1 MDHLTGLLDDVRA
14 TLLDTERLLH
24 VAGPPAAAF
33 GADSGGLPG
42 RLGRALHERC
52 AAVLAA
58 RAREAA
64 DTAGRIG
71 ALGEALRTTSL
82 RYAETDDRA
91 ASRLRRE
98 S

>member
-1 MDHLTGLLDDVRA
+1 MEHLTGRLDDVRA
-14 TLLDTERLLH
+14 TLLDTERLLR
-24 VAGPPAAAF
+24 VAGPPAAAL
-33 GADSGGLPG
+33 GADSAGLPG

-64 DTAGRIG
+64 DTASRVG
-71 ALGEALRTTSL
+71 ALSDALRTTSQ
-82 RYAETDDRA
+82 RYADSDDRA

-98 S
+98 A

>member
-1 MDHLTGLLDDVRA
+1 VDNLTGRLDDVHA

-24 VAGPPAAAF
+24 VAGPPAAAL

-64 DTAGRIG
+64 DTASRVG
-71 ALGEALRTTSL
+71 ALREALRTTSQ
-82 RYAETDDRA
+82 RYAESDDRA
-91 ASRLRRE
+91 AARLRPE

>member
-1 MDHLTGLLDDVRA
+1 VDHLTGRLDDVRA

-24 VAGPPAAAF
+24 LAGPPAAAF

-42 RLGRALHERC
+42 RLGQALHERC
-52 AAVLAA
+52 SAVLAA

-64 DTAGRIG
+64 DTASRVDVFR
-71 ALGEALRTTSL
+71 EALRTTSQ